1 MSLSASFAQT
11 AMDFALD
18 DVDVSSTSSDVYVT
32 ARSAFDPSSSEET
45 DTPYATPRTQS
56 IPPSHPT
63 PSISRLHVPG
73 SFQQSSGSLTPMSV
87 GPTNDIE
94 NVLMSE
100 LHSGQRTPRAC
111 DEDDEM
117 YERESSAEVRRHL
130 DDDSKSVVYQR
141 RNREPTPED
150 FGSDDLL
157 MDSVE
162 NSVEVRRSDDGHD
175 SHAVRP
181 RRDQE
186 LTSGGLRRE
195 VNYWKEVSK
204 YRQGQN
210 KELKKQ
216 YADAVS
222 RWQKMQQQNDA
233 TVGKMQE
240 QMSKLMDFMNSS
252 RTAAESELRNKVQAE
267 EVRIAAQH
275 QAIQVAQEQLNAKQ
289 AEQDKIAGDLRER
302 EAAIEKNRAEVE
314 NHQATVSR
322 LLQQARTAR
331 PRSSAPPVTAQP
343 LAAPPKPVAPTRATF
358 FHSDTTHRPRSHK
371 AGSSTRMFLTAIPES
386 VDDADKG
393 SGSEGEDDPPRSVP
407 RAATSSR
414 LMASAVGDDV
424 EVHTLTV
431 NQLVEAI
438 RQSLRKEMAESS
450 SRRHRRRSA
459 TPASESEPEVDRETR
474 IELLRRVREL
484 YKKQCGIET
493 DKDWHGHQEADRP
506 AVQAYNTRGEGAPS
520 INNIRF
526 DMRTSG
532 STVSPWNYVIFEHLL
547 ETFKA
552 NNATFISD
560 NNITDYYIN
569 GLIED
574 KFSRG
579 RQMWRGGQPK
589 LKSTGVFETPEECE
603 TRVLLA
609 DERLKE
615 RARTDQRRR
624 NKFECRHATV
634 EKVIAL
640 HVGDTESDVA
650 VWRFLEKVLDLLGP
664 DGMSSE
670 DTCDDLPE
678 TVFRVKVL
686 EWRRP
691 MDDHMAI
698 IDNERVLDRDLFSRQ
713 GSQPGKRLRDG
724 TLKSTRD
731 PVRRLPQQLYNPDW
745 LKAQNAQQIHTLAVS
760 SEKFDWIRVVA
771 TLAHTM

>member
-1 MSLSASFAQT
+1 MSLSDSFAQT
-11 AMDFALD
+11 AMDLALD

-32 ARSAFDPSSSEET
+32 ARSAFDSSSSEGT
-45 DTPYATPRTQS
+45 DTPYATPRAQS
-56 IPPSHPT
+56 IPPSYPT

-87 GPTNDIE
+87 RSTNDIE
-94 NVLMSE
+94 NVPMSE

-130 DDDSKSVVYQR
+130 DDDNKSVVYQR

-162 NSVEVRRSDDGHD
+162 NSVEVHRSDDGHD
-175 SHAVRP
+175 SRAVRP

-240 QMSKLMDFMNSS
+240 QMSKLMDFMNST

-343 LAAPPKPVAPTRATF
+343 LAAPPKP
-358 FHSDTTHRPRSHK
+358 

-393 SGSEGEDDPPRSVP
+393 SGSEGEDKPLRSVP

-414 LMASAVGDDV
+414 LMASTVGDDV

-493 DKDWHGHQEADRP
+493 DKDWHGHQEADHP

-526 DMRTSG
+526 DMCTSG

-552 NNATFISD
+552 DNATFISD
-560 NNITDYYIN
+560 NNITDCYIN

-579 RQMWRGGQPK
+579 RQTWRGGQPK

-603 TRVLLA
+603 TRILLA
-609 DERLKE
+609 DKRLKE
-615 RARTDQRRR
+615 RARTDQRRC
-624 NKFECRHATV
+624 NKFERRHATV

-640 HVGDTESDVA
+640 HVGDPESDVA

-664 DGMSSE
+664 DSMSSE

-691 MDDHMAI
+691 MDEHMEI
-698 IDNERVLDRDLFSRQ
+698 IDKQHVLDRDLFSQQ
-713 GSQPGKRLRDG
+713 GSRPGKRLRDS
-724 TLKSTRD
+724 TVKSTRE

-745 LKAQNAQQIHTLAVS
+745 LKAQNAHQVHTLAVS
-760 SEKFDWIRVVA
+760 SEKFEWIRVVA
-771 TLAHTM
+771 TLAHAM